1 MRVGTV
7 ITVQDG
13 DHQLIRGLKRQ
24 SSVIVAIVF
33 KEIKVRQRTSK
44 FGMFYVLLEPM
55 VYIIAISAVR
65 FAFRTTMI
73 DGLHVLIWIP
83 LGVSV
88 YLAFKHSVS
97 KIPMAIKTNRGL
109 LDYPQVKPIDPL
121 VAEFMLE
128 IALTMVASTVAI
140 FLIWWFLD
148 LGPTFPQPLE
158 AIGVVAALLA
168 GCFGVALLLAVYGS
182 FYENIPRT
190 IKFLIRP
197 VIFMSGVVFPVT
209 ALPTYIREYLA
220 WNPLLQFI
228 EHFRLYAAGHPPFPE
243 ADLGYA
249 CLCSALVLGIGCIA
263 YYANRYR
270 LVQSR

>member
-1 MRVGTV
+1 MRQGTV
-7 ITVQDG
+7 VTVQDSG
-13 DHQLIRGLKRQ
+13 PNLLRGLKRQ
-24 SSVIVAIVF
+24 SSVVMAIIF

-44 FGMFYVLLEPM
+44 FGMFYVLIEP
-55 VYIIAISAVR
+55 IIFIVMIAAIR
-65 FAFRTTMI
+65 YLFRTTSV

-83 LGVSV
+83 LGVT
-88 YLAFKHSVS
+88 LFLIFRHSVS
-97 KIPMAIKTNRGL
+97 KVPSAIRSNEGL

-121 VAEFMLE
+121 IAIFILE
-128 IALTMVASTVAI
+128 MTMTMVASCIAM
-140 FLIWWFLD
+140 FLIWWFMG

-158 AIGVVAALLA
+158 AIGVIVATLA
-168 GCFGVALLLAVYGS
+168 GCFGLALLLGVYGT

-190 IKFLIRP
+190 IRFLNRP
-197 VIFMSGVVFPVT
+197 MIFISGVIFSVSVM
-209 ALPTYIREYLA
+209 PTYVREWLS

-228 EHFRLYAAGHPPFPE
+228 EHFRLYAAGHRTFPE

-249 CLCSALVLGIGCIA
+249 CFVSAFMLGLGFIA

>member
-7 ITVQDG
+7 VTVQDG

-24 SSVIVAIVF
+24 SSVIVAIIF

-55 VYIIAISAVR
+55 VYIIAIAAVR
-65 FAFRTTMI
+65 FAFRTTLI

-83 LGVSV
+83 LGVSI

-97 KIPMAIKTNRGL
+97 KIPMAINSNRGL

-121 VAEFMLE
+121 VAIFVLE
-128 IALTMVASTVAI
+128 IGLTMLASSVAI
-140 FLIWWFLD
+140 FLIWWFWD

-158 AIGVVAALLA
+158 AIGVVVALLA
-168 GCFGVALLLAVYGS
+168 GGFGSALLLAVYGT

-190 IKFLIRP
+190 VKFLNRP
-197 VIFMSGVVFPVT
+197 LIFLSGVVFPVSS
-209 ALPTYIREYLA
+209 LPTYVREYLA
-220 WNPLLQFI
+220 WNPLLHFI
-228 EHFRLYAAGHPPFPE
+228 EYFRLYAAGHPMFPE

-249 CLCSALVLGIGCIA
+249 CFCSVLFLGIGCIA